1 MTDPLTRL
9 TREAIDLRHQ
19 ARNRVFQAALQP
31 GDAATLQRAA
41 TRLRDR
47 YQADLERKRE
57 AFTTMAPDLA
67 KDARAALFN
76 TARMAAPH
84 VTRDF
89 LREGSQWEAAQH
101 QAAQVKTEEK
111 AVERIRRNLAQAS
124 RDFMAGVVAGAL
136 ALKAHQE
143 GWAEALDLYLESP
156 SGRAHG
162 GRQALDRLVI
172 LERAAAGEGPPTVLG
187 DDLPTAQE
195 MLGDNWPKVVA

>member
-9 TREAIDLRHQ
+9 TREAIDLRHR
-19 ARNRVFQAALQP
+19 ARSRVFQAALQP

-41 TRLRDR
+41 TRLRDG

-84 VTRDF
+84 VTRDL
-89 LREGSQWEAAQH
+89 LREGTQWEAAQH
-101 QAAQVKTEEK
+101 TAEKVKTEAE
-111 AVERIRRNLAQAS
+111 ALEAIGRNLRQAR
-124 RDFMAGVVAGAL
+124 RDLMAEVVAGAL
-136 ALKAHQE
+136 ALKAHRE
-143 GWAEALDLYLESP
+143 GWAEALERYLASP
-156 SGRAHG
+156 SGQARG
-162 GRQALDRLVI
+162 GRPALDRLVT
-172 LERAAAGEGPPTVLG
+172 LERAASGEALPKVLG

-195 MLGDNWPKVVA
+195 MLGDSWPRDVA